1 MKSILGHCLREIRGG
16 QSRLQFAKRLG
27 LSYTFV
33 REMELGNRLP
43 SDEVLLSLATRL
55 EVDFGRLVLYAY
67 CDRSPA
73 LRSVLLTRDIAG
85 LLAQASTDPE
95 GKVESA

>member
-1 MKSILGHCLREIRGG
+1 MKSLLGHCLREIRGG

-43 SDEVLLSLATRL
+43 SDEVLLSLASRL
-55 EVDFGRLVLYAY
+55 ETDHGRLVLFAY

-73 LRSVLLTRDIAG
+73 LRSVLLSRDVRT
-85 LLAQASTDPE
+85 LLAQADSE
-95 GKVESA
+95 SQEKLESA

>member
-1 MKSILGHCLREIRGG
+1 MKSLLGHCLREIRGG

-55 EVDFGRLVLYAY
+55 EADYGRLVLFAH

-73 LRSVLLTRDIAG
+73 LKSVLLTRDVAA
-85 LLAQASTDPE
+85 LLAEATPDPE
-95 GKVESA
+95 EKLESA